1 MAGTGSSAL
10 GNLTVV
16 GSTLYFSATVS
27 ASGNELWKT
36 DGTPVGT
43 VLVADIVAG
52 AGSSSP
58 TSLVAVGGMLYFS
71 AFESTN
77 GRELWKSDGTA
88 AGTVLVS
95 NINPG
100 TASSSPVII
109 TDVNYNGTAYFNA
122 TTAAGGA
129 ELWKSDGTGAGTAL
143 IADLMAGTI
152 SSGPANLTVLGN
164 LLFFTARGPELGS
177 SELFVLQA
185 SPSPEIVIEQP
196 VGTNLVDG
204 ISAINFGAVAIGS
217 NGTRQFTIRNTGSGN
232 LTVSG
237 ITIDGTNPGDF
248 TVTASPTSP
257 VTPSGS
263 TTFTVQF
270 APAAAGQRA
279 ANLHIANSDSD
290 ENPFDIALA
299 GFALQ
304 TIGPDAFG
312 YVGTSNVAFT
322 FTDISATGT
331 VILDG
336 ADDSSVNVPVGFGFS
351 YYGTAYSSVYVSS
364 NVLMTFG
371 ASNTAYSNTNLTTTS
386 IGQPA
391 IAVMW
396 DDWVTNA
403 SATDKVYYATSGSA
417 GSRVFTVQ
425 WDVTPYSGGGE
436 AIVQCQLFEAT
447 GQILLNY
454 LDVQTGNS
462 ASNGANSTIGI
473 QDTGGNA
480 NGRVLQWSFNTAS
493 VFDGM
498 SILFSPRD
506 ANLSNL
512 LPSSG
517 TLSPAFTSGITTYS
531 ESVSNATA
539 SIAVTPTALRP
550 NSTIQVRVNG
560 GAYSAVASGASS
572 GSLPLNIGV
581 NSVDVLV
588 TAQDTVTT
596 KLYSIAATRR
606 RSRYNGI

>member
-1 MAGTGSSAL
+1 VS
-10 GNLTVV
+10 
-16 GSTLYFSATVS
+16 FAT
-27 ASGNELWKT
+27 
-36 DGTPVGT
+36 
-43 VLVADIVAG
+43 
-52 AGSSSP
+52 
-58 TSLVAVGGMLYFS
+58 
-71 AFESTN
+71 
-77 GRELWKSDGTA
+77 
-88 AGTVLVS
+88 
-95 NINPG
+95 
-100 TASSSPVII
+100 
-109 TDVNYNGTAYFNA
+109 
-122 TTAAGGA
+122 
-129 ELWKSDGTGAGTAL
+129 
-143 IADLMAGTI
+143 
-152 SSGPANLTVLGN
+152 
-164 LLFFTARGPELGS
+164 
-177 SELFVLQA
+177 
-185 SPSPEIVIEQP
+185 
-196 VGTNLVDG
+196 
-204 ISAINFGAVAIGS
+204 
-217 NGTRQFTIRNTGSGN
+217 
-232 LTVSG
+232 
-237 ITIDGTNPGDF
+237 
-248 TVTASPTSP
+248 
-257 VTPSGS
+257 
-263 TTFTVQF
+263 
-270 APAAAGQRA
+270 
-279 ANLHIANSDSD
+279 
-290 ENPFDIALA
+290 
-299 GFALQ
+299 Q

-312 YVGTSNVAFT
+312 YLGTNDVAFT

-336 ADDSSVNVPVGFGFS
+336 VDDTSVNVPVGFGFS

-396 DDWVTNA
+396 DDWKTSA
-403 SATDKVYYATSGSA
+403 STTDKVYYATSGSV
-417 GSRVFTVQ
+417 GSRIFTVQ

-462 ASNGANSTIGI
+462 ASNGATSTIGI

-517 TLSPAFTSGITTYS
+517 TLAPAFTSGITAYS
-531 ESVSNATA
+531 ESVSNATS

-560 GAYSAVASGASS
+560 GAYGVVTSGASS
-572 GSLPLNIGV
+572 ASLPLNVGV
-581 NSVDVLV
+581 NTVDVLV
-588 TAQDTVTT
+588 TSQDTVTT

-606 RSRYNGI
+606 TPYQDWAFGLGLSGAGLDPNGDLDGDGIKNIQEWAFGTNPTLGAQGPINVNAGVLLAHGAPVVLRVPNGLGGFSYFALFGRRKDAATMGLTYAVEFSDALPGWNWSVSAVTPTVIAQDSEIEAVTIPFPPIVTSPPNTFFRVRVNGP